1 MTSVIAA
8 QTCQFPK
15 RDEPWADH
23 LAKMDAYMRAREAAA
38 QIDPLSHLAGT
49 PILLYSG
56 AKDDVVLRPVMLA
69 VGKQLAP
76 LVNTASAI
84 ATIYSIPSEHAW
96 PTSDRRAQP
105 CLRMGPP
112 FANFCDYDL
121 AGVSLRHMR
130 RAGLRP
136 RGREIN
142 FLIRPGGEILVFSY

>member
-1 MTSVIAA
+1 MTCGIAA

-15 RDEPWADH
+15 RDEPWGDH
-23 LAKMDAYMRAREAAA
+23 LAKMGAYMRAREVAG
-38 QIDPLSHLAGT
+38 QIDPLSHLAGK
-49 PILLYSG
+49 PIVLYSG
-56 AKDDVVLRPVMLA
+56 AKDDVVLRPVMIA

-76 LVNTASAI
+76 LVNNASAI

-96 PTSDRRAQP
+96 PTPDTRAQP
-105 CLRMGPP
+105 CVRMGPP

-136 RGREIN
+136 RGRASAAR
-142 FLIRPGGEILVFSY
+142 LLAYRRP